1 MTAPVDNVPLA
12 SPAMTAPASAPR
24 PLARVA
30 LVAKIAVSAALL
42 VYLSRKVAWDE
53 VAHRLETAAPTL
65 LIATIVLM
73 VGTIFLAAL
82 RWKLLVRDDSLTMR
96 AAVQLSF
103 AGMFFGQVLP
113 ATVGGDVV
121 RGVLAGRAGMEWREV
136 VASIVLDRIT
146 ALLAS
151 VILILAGLPALAN
164 AAVGVSVAGT
174 ALVSLGLALV
184 VLVGLYTDRLPLPAA
199 LTRQDKV
206 AAVLRLIARLRTGL
220 LSKAG
225 GAALALSLAIHLTTV
240 VIVVMIGAAFGIEVT
255 PLAAFLVVPFAVFA
269 AAVPVSVNGW
279 GVRES
284 LMVSGLG
291 LFGVAAGDAL
301 LISVVLGLSVV
312 IAVLPGSLTWLALR

>member
-1 MTAPVDNVPLA
+1 MPLA
-12 SPAMTAPASAPR
+12 SPSLAAPVSAPR

-30 LVAKIAVSAALL
+30 LIAKIAVSAALL
-42 VYLSRKVAWDE
+42 VYLSRKVAWDD
-53 VAHRLETAAPTL
+53 VGHRFESAAPLVLAAAVL
-65 LIATIVLM
+65 LMI
-73 VGTIFLAAL
+73 GTIFLAAL
-82 RWKLLVRDDSLTMR
+82 RWKLLVRGEGLSLKT
-96 AAVQLSF
+96 AVQLSF

-113 ATVGGDVV
+113 ATIGGDVV
-121 RGVLAGRAGMEWREV
+121 RGVMAGRAGMAWREV

-174 ALVSLGLALV
+174 ATVSAGLALMV
-184 VLVGLYTDRLPLPAA
+184 VAGLYADRIPLPAVLA
-199 LTRQDKV
+199 GNDKV
-206 AAVLRLIARLRTGL
+206 AVLRRLVGRLREGL

-225 GAALALSLAIHLTTV
+225 AVALALSLVIQLTTV
-240 VIVVMIGAAFGIEVT
+240 AIVLTIALSFEIAVT
-255 PLAAFLVVPFAVFA
+255 PMAAFLVVPFAVFA

-279 GVRES
+279 GVREG

-301 LISVVLGLSVV
+301 LISVVLGLSVIV
-312 IAVLPGSLTWLALR
+312 AVLPGSLTWLALK

>member
-1 MTAPVDNVPLA
+1 VDNVPLA
-12 SPAMTAPASAPR
+12 SPSLASSAAPASVPR
-24 PLARVA
+24 PLARLA
-30 LVAKIAVSAALL
+30 LVAKIVISAALL
-42 VYLSRKVAWDE
+42 VYLSRKIVWDDVA
-53 VAHRLETAAPTL
+53 VRLETAAP
-65 LIATIVLM
+65 LILAAALVLM
-73 VGTIFLAAL
+73 IGTIFLAAL
-82 RWKLLVRDDSLTMR
+82 RWKLLVRGEALTLK

-121 RGVLAGRAGMEWREV
+121 RGVLAGRAGLAWGEV

-174 ALVSLGLALV
+174 ALVSVGLAV
-184 VLVGLYTDRLPLPAA
+184 AIAVGLHADRLPLPASLA
-199 LTRQDKV
+199 HHAKV
-206 AAVLRLIARLRTGL
+206 ASLRRLVGRLRVGL

-225 GAALALSLAIHLTTV
+225 AAALMLSLVIHLTTV
-240 VIVVMIGAAFGIEVT
+240 MIVVMIGAGFGIAVT

-269 AAVPVSVNGW
+269 AAVPISVNGW
-279 GVRES
+279 GVREG

-291 LFGVAAGDAL
+291 LFGVASGDAL
-301 LISVVLGLSVV
+301 LISVVLGLSVIV
-312 IAVLPGSLTWLALR
+312 AVLPGSLTWLALR